1 MELGLLEHEPEV
13 LTTNSGAASRAL
25 RPASKPGLVLILGAV
40 VVIKAG
46 ASEVKTVMVCNW
58 QKELQGTYATGL
70 THADE
75 TRNPDEGTLQYS
87 TLTTGKVLLPRK

>member
-1 MELGLLEHEPEV
+1 MCKSRGVGSLEFLLPI
-13 LTTNSGAASRAL
+13 TTNSGAASRAL

-75 TRNPDEGTLQYS
+75 TRNPDEDTLS
-87 TLTTGKVLLPRK
+87 TQP